1 MRKDNEGNFRT
12 FWFRYDGYE
21 IKEIDEKHYIT
32 PKENS
37 KIIMYDPFDL
47 ADDILVNILMI
58 GRCVDKNDIEESNKK
73 IMEFVEKYGLLG
85 ELTYLPLNTDIVK
98 QNKVYLPS
106 GNLVSEKETL
116 PTDEYIELFLKCKKK
131 QKVVMKKN
139 AREEILDLSVEN
151 EMNPLA
157 IIDRPAEYAVVF
169 SRSYSECLVWIMH
182 YARTLYLTFEAI
194 ENYSKV
200 KDAYTKQIYDTRIK
214 KINLSKIAC
223 KILMG
228 KNKEDKPVLE
238 WNFNSLKLAIDTM
251 FALNE
256 TTERKT
262 VKMCKHCGKPFASQ
276 NLKAEYCSPQ
286 CRNQANVYKSR
297 AKNKEALQKEN

>member
-1 MRKDNEGNFRT
+1 MRKDNEENFRT

-47 ADDILVNILMI
+47 ADDILVDILMI
-58 GRCVDKNDIEESNKK
+58 GRCVEKNDIEESNKK

-116 PTDEYIELFLKCKKK
+116 PTDEYIKLFLKCKKK
-131 QKVVMKKN
+131 QKVIMKKN
-139 AREEILDLSVEN
+139 ARGEILDLSVEN

-169 SRSYSECLVWIMH
+169 SRAYSECLIWIMH

-194 ENYSKV
+194 ENYSKAQ
-200 KDAYTKQIYDTRIK
+200 DAYTKQIYDTRIK
-214 KINLSKIAC
+214 EFNPSKIAF

-256 TTERKT
+256 TTKRKT

-297 AKNKEALQKEN
+297 AKNKE

>member
-1 MRKDNEGNFRT
+1 MRKDNKENFRT

-47 ADDILVNILMI
+47 ADNILVDILMI
-58 GRCVDKNDIEESNKK
+58 GRCVENNDIEESNKK

-139 AREEILDLSVEN
+139 ARGEILDLSVEN

-169 SRSYSECLVWIMH
+169 SRAYSECLVWIMH

-200 KDAYTKQIYDTRIK
+200 QDAYTKQIYDARIK
-214 KINLSKIAC
+214 EFNPSKIAC

-297 AKNKEALQKEN
+297 AKNK

>member
-1 MRKDNEGNFRT
+1 MKKDNEGNFRT
-12 FWFRYDGYE
+12 FWIRYDGYE

-37 KIIMYDPFDL
+37 KIIMYDPFDF
-47 ADDILVNILMI
+47 ADDILVDILMI
-58 GRCVDKNDIEESNKK
+58 GRCVEKNDIEESNKK

-98 QNKVYLPS
+98 QNRVYLPS

-116 PTDEYIELFLKCKKK
+116 PMDEYIELFLKCKKK

-139 AREEILDLSVEN
+139 ARGEILDLSVEN

-157 IIDRPAEYAVVF
+157 LIDRPAEYAVVF
-169 SRSYSECLVWIMH
+169 SRAYSECLVWIMH

-194 ENYSKV
+194 ENYNKAQ
-200 KDAYTKQIYDTRIK
+200 DAYTKQIYGTRIK
-214 KINLSKIAC
+214 EFNPSKIAC

-297 AKNKEALQKEN
+297 AKNKMEEV